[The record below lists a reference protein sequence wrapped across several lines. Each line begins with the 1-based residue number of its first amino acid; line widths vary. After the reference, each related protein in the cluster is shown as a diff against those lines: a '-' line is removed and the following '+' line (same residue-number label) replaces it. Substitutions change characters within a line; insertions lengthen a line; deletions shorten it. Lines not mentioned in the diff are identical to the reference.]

1 MRIRSTIREYDL
13 DEAATI
19 LNMPIDFLRRGVKK
33 GWLKCFYKIG
43 QEYLFHDA
51 SLAENLLRF
60 GKKGRTV
67 RPNLFAHYPLLC

>member
-1 MRIRSTIREYDL
+1 MRIRSIREYNL
-13 DEAATI
+13 DEAAAI
-19 LNMPIDFLRRGVKK
+19 LDIPIEFLRRGIKK

-67 RPNLFAHYPLLC
+67 TPNLFAHYPLLC